1 MATLK
6 TAAVRPAW
14 DVRRSEISRAAATL
28 IKERGFNGSSM
39 ETLARK
45 LRIRKATLYYYFSS
59 KQELLYETL
68 MEAVGGAL
76 ARVKKIVDSDLSSR
90 EKLRLFLI
98 DHIDSI
104 VLNLEP
110 VSVFIEEGRFL
121 QRQYREKYV
130 RMRDEYEKL
139 LRAILKEGMARGEF
153 RKVDPKVCG
162 FAILGMCNWNIRWYN
177 PEGLLTSHEIA
188 LQYTDFV
195 ENGLVKT
202 KTKTR

>member
-6 TAAVRPAW
+6 TAAVKPAW

-130 RMRDEYEKL
+130 QMRDEYEKL

-153 RKVDPKVCG
+153 RKVDSKVCG
-162 FAILGMCNWNIRWYN
+162 FAILGMCNWIIRWYN